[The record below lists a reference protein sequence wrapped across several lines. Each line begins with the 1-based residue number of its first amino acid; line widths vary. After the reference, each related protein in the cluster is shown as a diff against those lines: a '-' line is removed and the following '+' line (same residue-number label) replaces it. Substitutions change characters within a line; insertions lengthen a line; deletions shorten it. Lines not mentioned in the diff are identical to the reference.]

1 MPKHTSLQIGDRVC
15 LAAHTTEHNLEAV
28 LAVTAL
34 GAICAPLNWRWTAGE
49 AGFAMQLVGARCL
62 IADAA
67 CFSLASRLMSQEG
80 GTAGSA
86 QQLVLLGALAEYKLE
101 ELVDS
106 SVCCCFAG
114 EYQAPE
120 RYAIL
125 FLEAVNSPRHCTSL
139 NDNACTLCSPSS
151 SPYLGYMYMYC
162 TQRTSSHSA
171 AGQGYT

>member
-1 MPKHTSLQIGDRVC
+1 MPALGGADALHASSLPPIRLMPKCTSLQVGDRVC

-34 GAICAPLNWRWTAGE
+34 GAICAPLNWRWTAAE

-67 CFSLASRLMSQEG
+67 CFPLAFQLMHQEG

-106 SVCCCFAG
+106 SVCCSFAG
-114 EYQAPE
+114 EFQP
-120 RYAIL
+120 
-125 FLEAVNSPRHCTSL
+125 PRGVHLHFSRQSTHCDTAL
-139 NDNACTLCSPSS
+139 P
-151 SPYLGYMYMYC
+151 
-162 TQRTSSHSA
+162 
-171 AGQGYT
+171 